1 MAGVRTIVSVD
12 PRIVAAL
19 GAQLRARYPGARRV
33 GWKIALGIA
42 EIEELIGPAPV
53 IGNLTSATQL
63 EDGATY
69 RGGGPLH
76 ADAEVVIEAGTGGLG
91 VGLELVDL
99 TRPPGGAEAIV
110 AANVLH
116 RAFVLGASRPGAV
129 PGEGALIVNG
139 EVRARA
145 PAVVDV
151 DGTLRAVA
159 RWLAAVGEELR
170 PGDRVFAGSVVQVP
184 VAPGDRVAAAISGL
198 GRVEVA
204 VADERGV
211 SCS

>member
-1 MAGVRTIVSVD
+1 VH

-19 GAQLRARYPGARRV
+19 RAQLDARDPTAGRV
-33 GWKIALGIA
+33 GWKIALGIG
-42 EIEELIGPAPV
+42 EIEELIGQEPA

-63 EDGATY
+63 EDGETY

-76 ADAEVVIEAGTGGLG
+76 ADAEVVIEVGGGLG

-99 TRPPGGAEAIV
+99 TRARGAMEAVV

-116 RAFVLGASRPGAV
+116 RAFVLGPSCAGVA

-139 EVRARA
+139 EVRAVA

-151 DGTLRAVA
+151 ERTLHTVA
-159 RWLAAVGEELR
+159 RWLDAVGEELR
-170 PGDRVFAGSVVQVP
+170 SGDRVFAGSVVQVP
-184 VAPGDRVAAAISGL
+184 LAPGDRVVAEIAGL
-198 GRVEVA
+198 GRVSAVVA
-204 VADERGV
+204 A
-211 SCS
+211 